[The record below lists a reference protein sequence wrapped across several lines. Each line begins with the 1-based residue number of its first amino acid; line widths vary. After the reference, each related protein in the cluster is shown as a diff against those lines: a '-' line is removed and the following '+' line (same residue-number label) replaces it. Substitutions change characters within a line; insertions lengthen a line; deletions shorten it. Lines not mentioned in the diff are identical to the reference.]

1 MPFSQQFSRF
11 YASFWPKIDN
21 FALSNQK
28 INVETIITQDNKTQ
42 EVDDM
47 LSLRDILDIFIYH
60 WKWFVLSVILCLGIG
75 YLYLMTKPNIYQ
87 RSAVMLVKDDSGTG
101 GTRSGRGGTDALLQ
115 LNGVMMGSSVK
126 NEVYILQS
134 HQLMKE
140 VVRELKLDVNYIYRH
155 RLQTVRLYDVKPFT
169 AQFDSAE
176 TKRPFSFKVTVS
188 GEKAHI
194 TDVVTAA
201 GPQAYDMFVAFG
213 QKVKAPFGTVTL
225 MPEKRY
231 LKQFDGEEI
240 TVARSTVE
248 AATNSYGG
256 PLKASEMD
264 KESTLVGIT
273 YTDNN
278 VRRAEDILNAVLEAY
293 KRSIIIDKNRIAES
307 TAAFITERINIIAKD
322 LSKVEGEMASFKQA
336 NRLVDVKNDANQYL
350 QQSSAARQRT
360 IQLESQVS
368 VVQYL
373 LDDLRSNVGTNK
385 LIPSLGGLT
394 DAGIQG
400 QISKYNDAMLLRN
413 RLVESAGDNN
423 TQIQQ
428 RDQDLLQMRNTIIAS
443 TQAYLGSL
451 TLQLQRARQEE
462 SGLSSNIAA
471 VPQKEKELID
481 ITRQQGIKETL
492 YTYLLN
498 KREETALQLAIT
510 EANIRV
516 IETPFGSN
524 APISPRK
531 KVIMLVALL
540 IGIVVP
546 FAFFHIRNLLNMS
559 VRGRKDIEDHTTI
572 PVLGEVPHRKE
583 GIKDSEIVVGEQKTD
598 PINEAFRMLRFSLSF
613 INKDARVIMFTST
626 LPGEGK
632 TFISRNFAVTLGMTG
647 KKVVLMDTDIR
658 KRTQSKIAG
667 NIHKEGLTS
676 YLRGSVDDVEKLI
689 VKESEQY
696 NVDMLPAGIVPP
708 NPSELLMSDRL
719 EKLIEELKQRY
730 DYIIIDNVPAQVV
743 ADAGIVNRVAD
754 VTLYVV
760 REGKIDRRYL
770 PELERLYR
778 DKKFN
783 HLCVIVNDAKMSQ
796 KQYGYGH
803 YGYGHYGYGYGYGYG
818 MSDDDK
824 RRNKKKS

>member
-1 MPFSQQFSRF
+1 MNKKGSASQS
-11 YASFWPKIDN
+11 
-21 FALSNQK
+21 
-28 INVETIITQDNKTQ
+28 
-42 EVDDM
+42 VDDV
-47 LSLRDILDIFIYH
+47 LSLRDILDIFIYQ
-60 WKWFVLSVILCLGIG
+60 WKWFALSVIVCLGIA

-101 GTRSGRGGTDALLQ
+101 NTRTNRGGTDALMQ

-140 VVRELKLDVNYIYRH
+140 VVRELKLDVNYLYRS

-169 AQFDSAE
+169 AQFDSVE
-176 TKRPFSFKVTVS
+176 TQRPFSFKVSIS
-188 GEKAHI
+188 GNNVHI
-194 TDVVTAA
+194 TDLVVLNEKTDFDK
-201 GPQAYDMFVAFG
+201 YVRFG
-213 QKVKAPFGTVTL
+213 DKVKTPAGSFTL
-225 MPEKRY
+225 IPEKRY
-231 LKQFDGEEI
+231 LEQFEGAEI
-240 TVARSTVE
+240 TVARMTIE
-248 AATNSYGG
+248 AAANSYGNA
-256 PLKASEMD
+256 LKASELD

-273 YTDNN
+273 YTDMN
-278 VRRAEDILNAVLEAY
+278 VHRAEDILNAVLEAY

-307 TAAFITERINIIAKD
+307 TASFITERINIISKD
-322 LSKVEGEMASFKQA
+322 LSKVEGQMASFKQA
-336 NRLVDVKNDANQYL
+336 NRLVDVKGDANQYL

-373 LDDLRSNVGTNK
+373 LDDLRSNTGTNK

-400 QISKYNDAMLLRN
+400 QIAKYNDAMLLRN
-413 RLVESAGDNN
+413 RLVESAGENN
-423 TQIQQ
+423 QQIKQ
-428 RDQDLLQMRNTIIAS
+428 RDQDLDQMRATIIAS

-451 TLQLQRARQEE
+451 NLQLQRARQEE

-481 ITRQQGIKETL
+481 ISRQQSIKETL

-510 EANIRV
+510 EANIRI

-524 APISPRK
+524 MPISPRK

-540 IGIVVP
+540 LGIIIP

-559 VRGRKDIEDHTTI
+559 VRGRKDVEEYTSI

-583 GIKDSEIVVGEQKTD
+583 GIKDSEIIVADQKTD
-598 PINEAFRMLRFSLSF
+598 SINEAFRMLRFSLGF
-613 INKDARVIMFTST
+613 IQKDAHVIMFTST
-626 LPGEGK
+626 VPGEGK

-647 KKVVLMDTDIR
+647 KKVVLIDTDIR
-658 KRTQSKIAG
+658 KRTQSKLAG

-676 YLRGSVDDVEKLI
+676 YLHGSTDDVERLI
-689 VKESEQY
+689 VKECPEY

-708 NPSELLMSDRL
+708 NPTELLMSDRL
-719 EKLIEELKQRY
+719 EQLIETLKKTY
-730 DYIIIDNVPAQVV
+730 DYIVIDNVPAQVV

-754 VTLYVV
+754 VTIYVI

-770 PELERLYR
+770 PELERLYQE
-778 DKKFN
+778 KKFN
-783 HLCVIVNDAKMSQ
+783 HLCIIINDAKIE
-796 KQYGYGH
+796 KKRYGYGH
-803 YGYGHYGYGYGYGYG
+803 YGYGHYGYGHYGYGP
-818 MSDDDK
+818 SLSESQ
-824 RRNKKKS
+824 NSKSK